1 MHFYSIKNNSTKVF
15 FIMFFAVLMLSLVG
29 FRDIAGEI
37 AKQGV
42 KYKFKASIVEKVT
55 GKEGQGLVVEKR
67 PTVEETR
74 ATARSEKGTG
84 DKGDRIY
91 VIVTGETKIGY
102 TADGFRKK
110 YIRFDDL
117 KIGMSVM
124 IEGIKSVQKADGQDI
139 VVVLAKD
146 IEPVE

>member
-1 MHFYSIKNNSTKVF
+1 MHCYSIKNNLTKVF
-15 FIMFFAVLMLSLVG
+15 FIMFFSVLMLSLVG

-42 KYKFKASIVEKVT
+42 KYKFQARIIEKVT

-67 PTVEETR
+67 

-84 DKGDRIY
+84 DTGDRIY

-102 TADGFRKK
+102 TVDGLRKK

-117 KIGMSVM
+117 KIGWSVM
-124 IEGIKSVQKADGQDI
+124 IEGLKSVQKADGQDI

>member
-1 MHFYSIKNNSTKVF
+1 MHFYSIKNNLTKVF
-15 FIMFFAVLMLSLVG
+15 FIMFFSVLMLSLVG

-67 PTVEETR
+67 

-84 DKGDRIY
+84 DTGDRIY
-91 VIVTGETKIGY
+91 VIVTGETTGYIG
-102 TADGFRKK
+102 AGGGIIKFDLPGD
-110 YIRFDDL
+110 IGRFN
-117 KIGMSVM
+117 IGAWR
-124 IEGIKSVQKADGQDI
+124 ETF
-139 VVVLAKD
+139 
-146 IEPVE
+146 

>member
-1 MHFYSIKNNSTKVF
+1 MHFYSIKNIVTKIF
-15 FIMFFAVLMLSLVG
+15 FIMFFAMLMLSLVG
-29 FRDIAGEI
+29 FRDFAGEI
-37 AKQGV
+37 SKQGV
-42 KYKFKASIVEKVT
+42 KYKFQGRILEKVT
-55 GKEGQGLVVEKR
+55 SKEGQGLVVEKR
-67 PTVEETR
+67 PTVERTR
-74 ATARSEKGTG
+74 ATARSEEGKG
-84 DKGDRIY
+84 DKGGRIY

-102 TADGFRKK
+102 TVDGFRKK
-110 YIRFDDL
+110 YIGFDDL